1 MLYNII
7 LIIIVIYK
15 EEAFNMSEERQI
27 KFKYVFAED
36 YNPVYCNGAFGG
48 ISTHGEIV
56 ANFFLERM
64 PIPNSMTNLVNPD
77 GSLGGVVSV
86 DPETLDETII
96 RHVSTGIVLNE
107 ESAKAIY
114 AWLGNQIQELENRK
128 SLQTVVETK
137 GE

>member
-1 MLYNII
+1 
-7 LIIIVIYK
+7 
-15 EEAFNMSEERQI
+15 MSEERQI
-27 KFKYVFAED
+27 KFKYVFPEN
-36 YNPVYCNGAFGG
+36 YNPIYCNGAFGG

-86 DPETLDETII
+86 DPDNLDETVI

-107 ESAKAIY
+107 ESAEAIH

-128 SLQTVVETK
+128 TLQTAAEA
-137 GE
+137 EHE

>member
-1 MLYNII
+1 
-7 LIIIVIYK
+7 
-15 EEAFNMSEERQI
+15 MSEERQI
-27 KFKYVFAED
+27 KFKYVFPEN
-36 YNPVYCNGAFGG
+36 YNPIYCNGAFGG

-86 DPETLDETII
+86 DPETLEDTVI

-107 ESAKAIY
+107 DSARAIY
-114 AWLGNQIQELENRK
+114 TWLGNQIQELESRK
-128 SLQTVVETK
+128 AIQTTVETESK
-137 GE
+137 